1 MKASRVAAVGLL
13 VAAVAWIGSGYLLPH
28 ESTDS
33 SAAISSETKA
43 DKPFRVATLETKVV
57 PHSPKLSLSGRT
69 MADKK
74 VTIAARTNG
83 VVTELRVERGDHVKK
98 GDMIAVLSDEARDSQ
113 VLQARSKL
121 IQKKREREAREIL
134 IEKGTLPRLNLLDL
148 EAQEKA
154 AEAALAAAEA
164 ELERGKVTAP
174 WSGIVNAVPAELGQ
188 SVSAG
193 GPAGGANE
201 IAHMISL
208 DPIIAVV
215 EVSERKLSGLKVG
228 IPAEIHLVTGETA
241 KGRVRYI
248 SRSASAT
255 TRTYRVDIE
264 AANPENK
271 IPDGITVEVAVYLDP
286 APATEVPRSALIFSS
301 SGDLGVRTVDGQ
313 SKVKFA
319 KVTITEDLQQT
330 MWVEGLEDG
339 DRVIVQGQDFVR
351 EGQLVEAVTAA
362 DLQTARK

>member
-1 MKASRVAAVGLL
+1 
-13 VAAVAWIGSGYLLPH
+13 
-28 ESTDS
+28 
-33 SAAISSETKA
+33 
-43 DKPFRVATLETKVV
+43 
-57 PHSPKLSLSGRT
+57 
-69 MADKK
+69 
-74 VTIAARTNG
+74 
-83 VVTELRVERGDHVKK
+83 
-98 GDMIAVLSDEARDSQ
+98 

-121 IQKKREREAREIL
+121 FQKKREREAREIL

-201 IAHMISL
+201 IAHLISL

-215 EVSERKLSGLKVG
+215 EVSERKLNGLKVG

-241 KGRVRYI
+241 NGKVRYI

-271 IPDGITVEVAVYLDP
+271 IPDGITVEVTVYLDP

-301 SGDLGVRTVDGQ
+301 SGDLGVRTVDAN

-330 MWVEGLEDG
+330 MWVEGLNDG

-351 EGQLVEAVTAA
+351 EGQLVEAVTGA
-362 DLQTARK
+362 DFQTARK